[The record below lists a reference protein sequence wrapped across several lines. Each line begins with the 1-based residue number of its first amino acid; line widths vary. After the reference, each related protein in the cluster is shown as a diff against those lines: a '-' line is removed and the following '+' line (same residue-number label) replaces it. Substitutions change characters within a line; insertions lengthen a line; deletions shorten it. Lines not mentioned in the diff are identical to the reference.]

1 MEAKET
7 KGTLKRTSRNYNDNV
22 KKKKNKTPKNTQKN
36 TQQNTENK
44 RLSYTK
50 TTKKNNLVDLRS
62 LRVVKQILI
71 QMCHQSQCLCK
82 QKTDDMSNWLIT
94 FGKKEVTTIGSCL
107 SVSVKHIYY
116 NGQPTSEEVYKI
128 NKGEINK
135 ERN

>member
-1 MEAKET
+1 
-7 KGTLKRTSRNYNDNV
+7 
-22 KKKKNKTPKNTQKN
+22 
-36 TQQNTENK
+36 
-44 RLSYTK
+44 
-50 TTKKNNLVDLRS
+50 
-62 LRVVKQILI
+62 
-71 QMCHQSQCLCK
+71 
-82 QKTDDMSNWLIT
+82 MSNWLIT

>member
-50 TTKKNNLVDLRS
+50 TTKK
-62 LRVVKQILI
+62 
-71 QMCHQSQCLCK
+71 
-82 QKTDDMSNWLIT
+82 KTTWLIS
-94 FGKKEVTTIGSCL
+94 GPSGWL
-107 SVSVKHIYY
+107 SRS
-116 NGQPTSEEVYKI
+116 
-128 NKGEINK
+128 
-135 ERN
+135 